1 MGADTLTK
9 ARLLLIRIGKRGAFV
24 RQVSVTFLAQG
35 ATLLLSLGTTAILA
49 RWLGPEGKGIVSLA
63 LLVPGMLAL
72 FLNGGVGISNVYFAG
87 SRRYDVPTLT
97 ANSSAFALLAT
108 GLGAIL
114 VGGLAATGWSDRLLP
129 GVALGL
135 LLIAMLEFPIRLLM
149 GYLNAILQGLQQIT
163 LVNLITL
170 SDAGLTLI
178 LTIAF
183 VIGLGMSRLGAI
195 LASLGA
201 VTIAVAILYLLIR
214 KMGGRIRP
222 RWDLPVMRTTLSF
235 GLRGYIGNVLQ
246 FFNYRLDMFLVNYFL
261 GPAGVGIYGASVRLA
276 EMLWYLPNA
285 VSFVIFPKAAATRP
299 EAMNRFTPRVFAFTL
314 GLTILGGVAL
324 AALGRFLILL
334 IYSSAFLDAYIPLLA
349 LLPGV
354 ILLGGAK
361 VLTNEIAGRGF
372 PHYNSINA
380 GLSLILTVILDLV
393 LIPRYQILG
402 ASLASSVAYTTT
414 FVTAIGFFFWVSR
427 RASRTSP

>member
-24 RQVSVTFLAQG
+24 RQVSVTFLTQG

-87 SRRYDVPTLT
+87 SGRYDVPTLT

-135 LLIAMLEFPIRLLM
+135 LLIAMLEFPVRLLM
-149 GYLNAILQGLQQIT
+149 GYLNTILQGLQQIT
-163 LVNLITL
+163 LVNLISL

-183 VIGLGMSRLGAI
+183 VIALGMSRLGAI

-201 VTIAVAILYLLIR
+201 VTMAVTILYLLIR
-214 KMGGRIRP
+214 RMGGRIRP

-299 EAMNRFTPRVFAFTL
+299 EAMNRFTPRVFGITL
-314 GLTILGGVAL
+314 GLTILGGIVL
-324 AALGRFLILL
+324 AVLGRFLILL

-380 GLSLILTVILDLV
+380 ALSLVLTVILDFV

-414 FVTAIGFFFWVSR
+414 FVTAIGFYFWVSR

>member
-97 ANSSAFALLAT
+97 ANSSTFALLAT

-114 VGGLAATGWSDRLLP
+114 VGGLAATSWSDRLLP

-149 GYLNAILQGLQQIT
+149 GYLNAILQGLQQIA

-214 KMGGRIRP
+214 RTGGRIRP

-299 EAMNRFTPRVFAFTL
+299 EAMNRFTPRVFGFTL
-314 GLTILGGVAL
+314 GLTILGGVVL

-334 IYSSAFLDAYIPLLA
+334 IYSSAFLDAYIPMLA

-380 GLSLILTVILDLV
+380 ALSLILTVILDLV

-414 FVTAIGFFFWVSR
+414 FVTAIGCYFWVSR
-427 RASRTSP
+427 RASRTGP